1 MFLGVYDSARGFVKK
16 SYSSQLVMALP
27 EMNINT
33 RARDIESMVIEDRE
47 LKWGFHNPKLIGKL
61 LSGHNEVSIISRCS
75 LPMNRSRIIGPSATM
90 NVEIDHPIVMTDMVT
105 FVKFLIEDYT
115 EMYKNTDI
123 GYFDMRVNIRTT
135 ATNN

>member
-1 MFLGVYDSARGFVKK
+1 MFLGVCDSARGFVKK

-90 NVEIDHPIVMTDMVT
+90 NVEIDHPIVMADMVT